1 MKRVFKKVFCTLA
14 VIAGVLITSTCN
26 NVGLGESVD
35 TQPPSLAITYPEQ
48 NVIIRDSFILAGTC
62 SDETSV
68 KSVTVTVKN
77 TDTGTTYIENA
88 EAQISSDNKS
98 WQITLNNAESADDE
112 KSEAEKEK
120 TYYAGWELPD
130 GKYSVNVIATD
141 KSGKTSDEL
150 SRSFDIDNTAPVFV
164 ISNPG
169 VVKNGTTSPSAY
181 GSIFTIEGSIAE
193 LHSVSSMDVTI
204 YDASGAIVSKE
215 TYDGEEIDAF
225 RETDVETKG
234 STNITI
240 AQSTSNDESLK
251 SRYSAVY
258 GDTTSGTA
266 YYTCK
271 IVLTDNAQVYQTP
284 DSTADA
290 RTASEQKSDSAGNST
305 AKLYLNDDIY
315 SSLLSQK
322 QESSAKLKVSD
333 LMNILNGTSSLD
345 SSVIT
350 NAASILS
357 AKVKNTA
364 DDADSSKLYF
374 SLNPEANPTYNITGY
389 SYDFNDSSNLTQ
401 ASSGQTVS
409 VSVSS
414 GLDGTNIDLDGT
426 SGKNYTDTVK
436 VWMREYE
443 ESPSETD
450 LASAIE
456 ALVKAVLDEE
466 DSQFENETTDNF
478 IEYSNATAENPV
490 TSFNDFKLIYDY
502 GQHDTDTDEGSV
514 SSKTFGITLPEN
526 SISLKKYYI
535 LVVTGADVDDVVFS
549 QSSIYGFEGNEAGVA
564 PTLKITSPANSS
576 LKDSSEFSFEGSA
589 TLSSGSLFANS
600 LAVTLTVTD
609 QSTDTTVGTATRTIT
624 RSAKAEEWSTT
635 DAFTC
640 GTDGNWTLD
649 ITKLSEYE
657 TIKAE
662 NASGKNYVYTLELAG
677 KSSSGHEDSKTSM
690 VQVDSILPVIEIS
703 SITPTVDGSEYD
715 SSGNTYVNG
724 TVTVKG
730 TVEETNLESV
740 SMQIFVDGSAVAYWV
755 DDDGNKTDTLNLG
768 KVYSFSQSID
778 TTELTDE
785 KSLDIRVTATD
796 KVGNSKTYSSLSASG
811 SDYSKLQILQE
822 TDRPV
827 ITLNNASN
835 SSETDSENQTF
846 DFVTDSTNINANNG
860 NLFGTVSNNKI
871 SVSVSDDDLIKSVE
885 MIVYEKDGTTVVDST
900 AKTNIGK
907 STYSNSFILPAEE
920 GVYIVE
926 VIATDD
932 VLSTELSGRTPVS
945 STTGKFYIAV
955 SAGAPAISVD
965 TLSTYQTPKPTI
977 TGTVGASATAVTA
990 TFIDVSTEK
999 ELASGEQ
1006 PATVTVT
1013 KIGTT
1018 WKASPDKELSDSS
1031 YKILFTAKDS
1041 YGQSSST
1048 TATFTV
1054 DNEVPTITVTQYGS
1068 NQFSDGLSETTEFY
1082 TNASTVNTIKGS
1094 ASDAVSKVAGVFYYV
1109 GDIPEGKETP
1119 STENGWYSANLG
1131 AADSA
1136 ETSWT
1141 LNLSDLGSLTENST
1155 YVVHI
1160 MATDNAGNSSA
1171 DNNYVNL
1178 VIDSTAPVTV
1188 LNGTALFD
1196 ADGNSVSTLSSSG
1209 TYYAKESFTLSGTIT
1224 EVNLDSIKINGT
1236 AVTVTENTWTYSPSI
1251 TADGTYTYKI
1261 LLTDKALN
1269 QSEYNVT
1276 VICDTT
1282 APSIA
1287 VTSPVADSNTTT
1299 GSLTLEGNVSD
1310 TGSGLKQISYVIT
1323 EVTDSSD
1330 KTDLTGS
1337 KIISDSGNWTI
1348 ENVSLTKEG
1357 TYTLTVTASD
1367 ILGNKKSAGAIT
1379 FYYDKTEPVLKAS
1392 ISDTKLFEYTKDNV
1406 TYSVYGST
1414 TFNVKADASDTVS
1427 GVASVVANSTATLVK
1442 GEDGSY
1448 TGKVIASLNEYG
1460 TTSINIAASDKFG
1473 NSATTTISN
1482 IMVDVTPPVLAVTD
1496 YPENSTK
1503 SEFTLSGTVSD
1514 NLGVKTVVVT
1524 DSLDSS
1530 KSYAADVSDG
1540 KWTIELTPSSTAS
1553 GTNETKDGVH
1563 TYTVTAT
1570 DVAENTSTATC
1581 RVTTDTTA
1589 PYWYTGNTS
1598 DNPPYVS
1605 TKASSDKITISGV
1618 EYSMYNS
1625 TSVTIAAKAK
1635 DATTSV
1641 SALLYNL
1648 NDRKNDSDEFN
1659 WTEAENGN
1667 ISLENLKQGVNTIKI
1682 KARDEAENET
1692 SYLTLSFFVDS
1703 LAPAE
1708 PTLKSVGSDS
1718 DSSSMADFAAQ
1729 NKQKLVNGKT
1739 DLTFTVSVAD
1749 TTTGG
1754 ADTYSGISSV
1764 KLTKIGNAEKSIVGT
1779 LTSTNTDDGTTV
1791 YSITIPA
1798 EQLAS
1803 GSATVTVTDKAG
1815 NSTSLG
1821 MFNLVLDNKAPTVTL
1836 SAPADADTSTADKR
1850 DVNKTISLTGSATDN
1865 QTTDSFAVSLE
1876 YSTDN
1881 STWTTLTTE
1890 KAGSSYKVEWN
1901 SGIIASGIDTTNFT
1915 DKSTVYIRASATD
1928 DAGNTGYS
1936 DSLTLYVNQDS
1947 DRPIVKISNLTKLS
1961 DETFILKYG
1970 KDAQVT
1976 GTVSDD
1982 DSTTSAVVEKLVISE
1997 SPYDGSG
2004 DATNRAEFDKATGD
2018 FTFTPASPDDG
2029 KKIFYIYIKDNGGNE
2044 FYTTAATGTDSDGAA
2059 TYLLN
2064 PKLYLKTDPLDDS
2077 LCVKEFTYKSDSTS
2091 PKVNNVEG
2099 KLSASSVTE
2108 RSAYSGI
2115 SVSFVAGGDESSL
2128 NLKVTASDANGI
2140 AGLLLDI
2147 TDTSKNTLFKRAT
2160 AAKIAENSIESSATE
2175 TDGNF
2180 TITSDSSENSVITSA
2195 AKYYVNSSDIRETGE
2210 TTYTWEPASAID
2222 LSNVPTGALTITV
2235 TAYDNSGLSGNGS
2248 YTFMVDNSGPSVKMT
2263 SPSSSTTV
2271 SGSSINVSGTTAE
2284 VGSSSVESIQYL
2296 IPTTSQVLLSD
2307 SALSELETWAG
2318 VLSSVSTASSWTF
2331 IFNGTDNALLSN
2343 YTKDTTYAT
2352 ADTDGVYT
2360 LPVYFKATDAIGNY
2374 TICRDYSI
2382 RYNPDA
2388 DRPVTQITYPDSSIL
2403 TSDGYAVLGGKIR
2416 VTGTV
2421 EIPSGDST
2429 AYQVYLQ
2436 VSDNDGGFDE
2446 DDKDTVSGTYGFT
2459 VLDADELENAWKNAQ
2474 GSTSSLNFSNDS
2486 TVNTEKKNAW
2496 WGIPATLYSS
2506 KTSWYIVINND
2517 DKMNAES
2524 GTNDVKIR
2532 VCGVGENG
2540 KVGLWSDSYSIHI
2553 DSQVPRYSD
2562 SPLLYHYADTL
2573 SSGDAFYSATPS
2585 SAQSYSA
2592 GVYLKGQWYLCTSVT
2607 DETYVKI
2614 NGVSLGSSKLTSGTD
2629 YFVYPSA
2636 ADNSSGSADGS
2647 EVTDSGRY
2655 IAYVYIKIDTDKTS
2669 TQSYTITAEDSD
2681 ANGSNTSTATFE
2693 VNADNVAP
2701 VFAVN
2706 ANSKPVITDGNDSE
2720 ISMTKLKN
2728 SDHVVTFGSTA
2739 TDSGS
2744 GFERIAFY
2752 FKRTADSTTTVELPI
2767 PLANGSAWE
2776 NSSSSAY
2783 VGEVTDTGALQTDK
2797 DLTDTVDTNY
2807 STNALYGVTLSGS
2820 SSVDSTANTTTFT
2833 SSADI
2838 SSYKFIRAGGI
2849 IKLSGIY
2856 YTIVSVSGNAI
2867 TVDGSVSTLPA
2878 TAFAPAALIA
2888 DNTSSEVPGTWS
2900 SGFVISGDDGDGII
2914 ESVKKS
2920 GSTWTWDVSLYLD
2933 ELEDG
2938 PVTLVTMAFDKA
2950 GNVRTL
2956 ETPVMIANNTP
2967 RLAKVY
2973 LATDLNG
2980 DGKFTDNEL
2989 GSSTMADTNESQ
3001 KFYSALTNG
3010 TSGRVQE
3017 VVTIEN
3023 ADGSGTTGITMR
3035 NDLGLAFEFVSG
3047 YEGYGSGNGTLS
3059 YKLAVGDT
3067 ALTTATSGT
3076 DGQLTT
3082 ATDSTYDT
3090 TASTTTAGIVTNE
3103 LKGFTIPT
3111 GKFKYGSNTTGFEY
3125 NEWASASGSDNKINY
3140 IGVTLWDSTKGTT
3153 AGTGDTVDSDEN
3165 ITAFGS
3171 QWTVVNVPLYID
3183 LVDDQFP
3190 VPAIKDPTA
3199 DRSTGHV
3206 DLSSTLPSAN
3216 FAGTSGEFDTDTKI
3230 SGTVVFTGTVTD
3242 EKRVE
3247 SIYLT
3252 TSSKFSST
3260 EVSSVKVA
3268 SYNTSTGGFTVSQ
3281 PATGLTFAI
3290 TDNEFSTESGH
3301 TVGWSLTVDTSAVES
3316 VAAADVTFTVAASDG
3331 TNTNASSQ
3339 TVEPA
3344 AYRTDIVP
3352 YITGIVRSQTTKSNT
3367 TMNRSTYGE
3376 YPVAVCDTLKV
3387 SGWNFGTSPIVN
3399 VGTKSA
3405 TASNA
3410 DGTSFTIGAP
3420 ANSGELTVTVNEI
3433 VSLND
3438 KNNNAEETNLDTDDK
3453 FDNRYIRVWDVGHYF
3468 SQSSSG
3474 NEPTMITD
3482 MTGNLFSSWTVMGS
3496 GTVQLQRNL
3505 SSSTTDYAQKPSYA
3519 GYDQPDKITA
3529 FAVDNSSNNN
3539 GGLSVLFLPANVGN
3553 GGKVTNIG
3561 YANGKN
3567 IGGAWG
3573 QGIDNKLNNI
3583 TATFGT
3589 TKTVSITDNPTHAID
3604 STTNVA
3610 GFQLASYAMGRE
3622 VSVFDVPRTAR
3633 FGNVLHYTYYDSANK
3648 ALRYSCIDMDNYSL
3662 NTTSNAYRYNVD
3674 GWTLIDGA
3682 STGIDRLHEKVVNK
3696 SGTVVTDTDIF
3707 STNSTKIDSSSSSGA
3722 QDFSSLVA
3730 TVNAVTTSDSV
3741 TTQSA
3746 TVNAVTTSDSVTT
3759 QSATVNAVTTSD
3771 SVTTQSATVNAVTTS
3786 DSVTTQSAT
3795 VNAVTTSDSVTTQSA
3810 TVSMNK
3816 QTAMENAYL
3825 TNGITIAL
3833 MYTDDSG
3840 NFKYDLHD
3848 LSTAPVYRNDSYTFT
3863 WNTSDSGETATGF
3876 SRYTIAIYFGAKN
3889 IVSEGTSSTSAG
3901 KYQSLALTSR
3911 GKPVIVYY
3919 DADNEQLKIAYCNT
3933 ANGAIALTWTRQTI
3947 SGVSGGTYVQA
3958 KIDGNNYLHIM
3969 YRDSDGKLCYLKSTN
3984 APDGA
3989 AYTFDKPMTIDSSG
4003 TYGTLSVM
4011 NTGTAENPVYVPCV
4025 SWLNSEG
4032 TANGVKY
4039 AHLRDVDTGD
4049 GNTESLW
4056 DVQIVPAVV
4065 DGGNHYVTGGEL
4077 VYVEGKSGSWNTTE
4091 DSVSMGDCD
4100 SVVGFNTGRMDV
4112 VFLKSE
4118 K

>member
-98 WQITLNNAESADDE
+98 WQITLNNAEPADDE

-169 VVKNGTTSPSAY
+169 VVKSGTTSPSAY

-193 LHSVSSMDVTI
+193 LHSVSSMDITI

-251 SRYSAVY
+251 NRYSAVY
-258 GDTTSGTA
+258 GDATSGTA

-290 RTASEQKSDSAGNST
+290 RTASEQKADSAGNST

-364 DDADSSKLYF
+364 DDAEGSKLYF

-443 ESPSETD
+443 NSPSETD
-450 LASAIE
+450 LASAID

-478 IEYSNATAENPV
+478 IEYSSATAENPV

-564 PTLKITSPANSS
+564 PTLKITSPANSA

-600 LAVTLTVTD
+600 LEVTLTVTD
-609 QSTDTTVGTATRTIT
+609 QSTDSTVGTATRTIT

-640 GTDGNWTLD
+640 GTDGNWTFD

-662 NASGKNYVYTLELAG
+662 NASGKNYVYTLELKG
-677 KSSSGHEDSKTSM
+677 KSSSGHEDTKTSM

-703 SITPTVDGSEYD
+703 SITPTVDGSEFD
-715 SSGNTYVNG
+715 SSANTYVNG

-740 SMQIFVDGSAVAYWV
+740 SMQIFVDGSAVAYWT

-796 KVGNSKTYSSLSASG
+796 KVGNSFTYSSLSASS
-811 SDYSKLQILQE
+811 SDYSKLEILQE

-871 SVSVSDDDLIKSVE
+871 SVSVSDDDLVKSVE
-885 MIVYEKDGTTVVDST
+885 MIVYEKDGITVVDST

-907 STYSNSFILPAEE
+907 STYSNSFILPSEE

-999 ELASGEQ
+999 ELASAEQ

-1013 KIGTT
+1013 KTGTT

-1041 YGQSSST
+1041 YGQSSAT

-1054 DNEVPTITVTQYGS
+1054 DNEVPTLTVTQYGS
-1068 NQFSDGLSETTEFY
+1068 NQFSGGLSETTEFY

-1141 LNLSDLGSLTENST
+1141 LNLSDLSSLTENST
-1155 YVVHI
+1155 YAVHI
-1160 MATDNAGNSSA
+1160 RATDNAGNSSA
-1171 DNNYVNL
+1171 DNTYVNI
-1178 VIDSTAPVTV
+1178 VIDSTAPVTA
-1188 LNGTALFD
+1188 LNGSSLFD
-1196 ADGNSVSTLSSSG
+1196 ADGISVSTLSSNG

-1236 AVTVTENTWTYSPSI
+1236 DVTSSLSENTWTYSPSI

-1276 VICDTT
+1276 VIRDTT

-1310 TGSGLKQISYVIT
+1310 TGSGLKQISYIIT

-1330 KTDLTGS
+1330 ATDLTGS
-1337 KIISDSGNWTI
+1337 KTISDSGNWTI
-1348 ENVSLTKEG
+1348 EDVSLTKEG
-1357 TYTLTVTASD
+1357 TYTLIVTASD
-1367 ILGNKKSAGAIT
+1367 ILGNKKSASAIT
-1379 FYYDKTEPVLKAS
+1379 FYYDNSAPTLSAA
-1392 ISDTKLFEYTKDNV
+1392 ISDTKLFEYAKDDV

-1414 TFNVKADASDTVS
+1414 TFNVTAQASDSVS
-1427 GVASVVANSTATLVK
+1427 GVTGVVANSTATLVK

-1448 TGKVIASLNEYG
+1448 TGKVIASLNEDG
-1460 TTSINIAASDKFG
+1460 TTSISITASDKFG
-1473 NSATTTISN
+1473 NSVTTTISN
-1482 IMVDVTPPVLAVTD
+1482 IMVDVTPPVLAVTS

-1503 SEFTLSGTVSD
+1503 SAFTLSGTVSD

-1530 KSYAADVSDG
+1530 KSYAATVSDG
-1540 KWTIELTPSSTAS
+1540 KWSVVLTPSSTAS
-1553 GTNETKDGVH
+1553 ETNETKDGVH

-1589 PYWYTGNTS
+1589 PYWYTGNKTAAE
-1598 DNPPYVS
+1598 PYIS
-1605 TKASSDKITISGV
+1605 TKASSAKITISGV

-1635 DATTSV
+1635 DETTSV

-1648 NDRKNDSDEFN
+1648 NDSKNDSDEFN

-1667 ISLENLKQGVNTIKI
+1667 ISLENLNQGVNTIKI
-1682 KARDEAENET
+1682 KARDEAGNET
-1692 SYLTLSFFVDS
+1692 SYVTLSFFVDS

-1708 PTLKSVGSDS
+1708 PELKSVGSDS

-1764 KLTKIGNAEKSIVGT
+1764 KLTKIGNAEKSIEGI
-1779 LTSTNTDDGTTV
+1779 LASTSSDDGKTV

-1798 EQLAS
+1798 AQLAS
-1803 GSATVTVTDKAG
+1803 GSATVTVTDKAE

-1881 STWTTLTTE
+1881 STWTTLSTE
-1890 KAGSSYKVEWN
+1890 NAGSSYKVEWN

-1915 DKSTVYIRASATD
+1915 DKSTVYIRATATD

-1936 DSLTLYVNQDS
+1936 DSLTLYVNQNS

-1961 DETFILKYG
+1961 DGTFILKYG

-1982 DSTTSAVVEKLVISE
+1982 DSTTTAAVEYFAIAEEPIIGMSE
-1997 SPYDGSG
+1997 ENFV
-2004 DATNRAEFDKATGD
+2004 DAEGNTVTNLAEFTAASGD

-2029 KKIFYIYIKDNGGNE
+2029 KKTFYIYIKDNGGNE
-2044 FYTTAATGTDSDGAA
+2044 FYTTAATGTDSDRAA

-2064 PKLYLKTDPLDDS
+2064 PKLYLKTAALDDS

-2091 PKVNNVEG
+2091 PKVNDVEG

-2160 AAKIAENSIESSATE
+2160 AAEIAENSIESSAIE

-2195 AKYYVNSSDIRETGE
+2195 EKYYVNSSDTTETDE

-2296 IPTTSQVLLSD
+2296 IPTTGQVLLSD

-2352 ADTDGVYT
+2352 VDSDGVYT
-2360 LPVYFKATDAIGNY
+2360 LPIYFKATDALGNY

-2436 VSDNDGGFDE
+2436 VSDNDGGFDNV
-2446 DDKDTVSGTYGFT
+2446 DKATASGTYKFT
-2459 VLDADELENAWKNAQ
+2459 VIDATTLETNWQNEQ
-2474 GSTSSLNFSNDS
+2474 GSTSTLNFSNDS
-2486 TVNTEKKNAW
+2486 TVNIEKKNAW

-2517 DKMNAES
+2517 DKMNASS

-2562 SPLLYHYADTL
+2562 SPLLYQYADTL
-2573 SSGDAFYSATPS
+2573 SSGDGFYSATPS
-2585 SAQSYSA
+2585 SAQSYSS

-2607 DETYVKI
+2607 DETKVKV

-2636 ADNSSGSADGS
+2636 ADNSSSSEAGS
-2647 EVTDSGRY
+2647 EVTDPSDSDRY
-2655 IAYVYIKIDTDKTS
+2655 IAYVYIKIDTEKTS

-2701 VFAVN
+2701 TFAVN
-2706 ANSKPVITDGNDSE
+2706 ANNKPVITDSNDSE

-2783 VGEVTDTGALQTDK
+2783 IGEVTDSGALQTDK
-2797 DLTDTVDTNY
+2797 DLTDSVDTNY
-2807 STNALYGVTLSGS
+2807 STNALYGVTLSGT

-2833 SSADI
+2833 SSEDI
-2838 SSYKFIRAGGI
+2838 SDYNFIRAGGI

-2856 YTIVSVSGNAI
+2856 YTIVSVSENAI

-3090 TASTTTAGIVTNE
+3090 TASTTTAGIVTNS
-3103 LKGFTIPT
+3103 LQGFTIPT

-3125 NEWASASGSDNKINY
+3125 NEWASASGSSNKINY

-3153 AGTGDTVDSDEN
+3153 AGTDDTVDSDGN

-3171 QWTVVNVPLYID
+3171 QWTVVNIPLYID

-3190 VPAIKDPTA
+3190 VPLISDPTA
-3199 DRSTGHV
+3199 DSSSGHV
-3206 DLSSTLPSAN
+3206 DLNSTLPSEN
-3216 FAGTSGEFDTDTKI
+3216 FAAASGEFDKDTKI

-3242 EKRVE
+3242 EKRVD

-3252 TSSKFSST
+3252 TSKNFSFAS
-3260 EVSSVKVA
+3260 VSSIKVA
-3268 SYNTSTGGFTVSQ
+3268 SYDSASGSFSLAQ
-3281 PATGLTFAI
+3281 PETGLEFAI
-3290 TDNEFSTESGH
+3290 TSNKFTTGSGH
-3301 TVGWSLTVDTSAVES
+3301 TVGWSLTVDTSKVS
-3316 VAAADVTFTVAASDG
+3316 GIAAGDVKFTVAASDG
-3331 TNTNASSQ
+3331 TNTNSSGS

-3344 AYRTDIVP
+3344 EYQADIVP
-3352 YITGIVRSQTTKSNT
+3352 YITGIVRSSTSKSNT
-3367 TMNRSTYGE
+3367 AMNRSTYGE
-3376 YPVAVCDTLKV
+3376 YPVAIGDSLTV
-3387 SGWNFGTSPIVN
+3387 SGWNFGTSPAVN

-3405 TASNA
+3405 SVSNA

-3420 ANSGELTVTVNEI
+3420 ENSGELTVTVNGI

-3438 KNNNAEETNLDTDDK
+3438 KNNNATESNLDSDGK

-3468 SQSSSG
+3468 SNSTAG
-3474 NEPTMITD
+3474 NKPTMAAD
-3482 MTGNLFSSWTVMGS
+3482 VNGNLFSSWTIMGS
-3496 GTVQLQRNL
+3496 SLVQMQKNL
-3505 SSSTTDYAQKPSYA
+3505 SGTTKPVWTS
-3519 GYDQPDKITA
+3519 YDQPDQESWISTDKNSTTGGD
-3529 FAVDNSSNNN
+3529 FALIFSSAHVGSSGKGTNN
-3539 GGLSVLFLPANVGN
+3539 GYADLNV
-3553 GGKVTNIG
+3553 
-3561 YANGKN
+3561 
-3567 IGGAWG
+3567 IGGMIG
-3573 QGIDNKLNNI
+3573 TSVPNNI
-3583 TATFGT
+3583 SEVA
-3589 TKTVSITDNPTHAID
+3589 VSSASAGILQIKILDNPYSQMDKTYAP
-3604 STTNVA
+3604 
-3610 GFQLASYAMGRE
+3610 GYQLASYAMRRD
-3622 VSVFDVPRTAR
+3622 VSQFVNGKSAR
-3633 FGNVLHYTYYDSANK
+3633 YGNNMHFAYYDKKNK
-3648 ALRYSCIDMDNYSL
+3648 ALRYTYQPVISSTETTANAYQRSISGWILIDGKSDGQDRVHGDSYEVKSNSGYVLSELDNYSVTFSSSVTASKGDTL
-3662 NTTSNAYRYNVD
+3662 GIAYES
-3674 GWTLIDGA
+3674 
-3682 STGIDRLHEKVVNK
+3682 STGEHKFDLFTISANVE
-3696 SGTVVTDTDIF
+3696 
-3707 STNSTKIDSSSSSGA
+3707 NSTKVTFNEKFELSNVYPTSCYGTIYKGTSNVVVKGTDRVESGA
-3722 QDFSSLVA
+3722 V
-3730 TVNAVTTSDSV
+3730 
-3741 TTQSA
+3741 
-3746 TVNAVTTSDSVTT
+3746 
-3759 QSATVNAVTTSD
+3759 
-3771 SVTTQSATVNAVTTS
+3771 
-3786 DSVTTQSAT
+3786 
-3795 VNAVTTSDSVTTQSA
+3795 
-3810 TVSMNK
+3810 
-3816 QTAMENAYL
+3816 
-3825 TNGITIAL
+3825 G
-3833 MYTDDSG
+3833 
-3840 NFKYDLHD
+3840 
-3848 LSTAPVYRNDSYTFT
+3848 SY
-3863 WNTSDSGETATGF
+3863 
-3876 SRYTIAIYFGAKN
+3876 
-3889 IVSEGTSSTSAG
+3889 
-3901 KYQSLALTSR
+3901 LALDVTSG

-3919 DADNEQLKIAYCNT
+3919 DAASEGLRIAYST
-3933 ANGAIALTWTRQTI
+3933 SATPSMTDVSEGRDTWTRQTI

-3958 KIDGNNYLHIM
+3958 KIDGSNYLHIM

-3984 APDGA
+3984 NPDGA
-3989 AYTFDKPMTIDSSG
+3989 AYEFGDPMTIDSSG

-4011 NTGTAENPVYVPCV
+4011 KTGTTENPVYVPCV

-4039 AHLRDVDTGD
+4039 ALLRDVDTGS
-4049 GNTESLW
+4049 GSTESLW

-4065 DGGNHYVTGGEL
+4065 DGGNHYVSGGEL
-4077 VYVEGKSGSWNTTE
+4077 VYVEGKSGSWSATE
-4091 DSVSMGDCD
+4091 DRVLMGDCD
-4100 SVVGFNTGRMDV
+4100 TVVGFNTGRMDV

>member
-77 TDTGTTYIENA
+77 TDTGTTYVENA

-98 WQITLNNAESADDE
+98 WQITLNNAEPADDE

-169 VVKNGTTSPSAY
+169 VVKSGTTSPSAY

-204 YDASGAIVSKE
+204 YDASGNIVSKE

-251 SRYSAVY
+251 NRYSAVY
-258 GDTTSGTA
+258 GDSTSGTA

-290 RTASEQKSDSAGNST
+290 RTASEQKADSAGNST

-357 AKVKNTA
+357 ENVKNTA
-364 DDADSSKLYF
+364 DDAESSKLYF

-389 SYDFNDSSNLTQ
+389 SYDFDDSSNLTQ

-436 VWMREYE
+436 VWMREFE
-443 ESPSETD
+443 NSPSETD

-456 ALVKAVLDEE
+456 ALVKAVGDEE

-478 IEYSNATAENPV
+478 IEYSSATAENPV

-526 SISLKKYYI
+526 SILLKKYYI

-564 PTLKITSPANSS
+564 PTLKITSPANSA

-600 LAVTLTVTD
+600 LEVTLTVTD
-609 QSTDTTVGTATRTIT
+609 QSTDSTVGTATRTIT

-662 NASGKNYVYTLELAG
+662 NASGKNYVYTLELKG
-677 KSSSGHEDSKTSM
+677 KSSSGHEDTKSSM

-703 SITPTVDGSEYD
+703 SITPTVDGSEFD
-715 SSGNTYVNG
+715 SSLNTYVNG

-740 SMQIFVDGSAVAYWV
+740 SMQIFVDGSAVAYWT

-796 KVGNSKTYSSLSASG
+796 KVGNSTTYSSLSASS
-811 SDYSKLQILQE
+811 SDYSKLEILQE

-871 SVSVSDDDLIKSVE
+871 SVSVSDDDLVKSVE
-885 MIVYEKDGTTVVDST
+885 MIVYEKDGITVVDST

-907 STYSNSFILPAEE
+907 STYSNSFILPSEE

-955 SAGAPAISVD
+955 SAGAPVISVD

-999 ELASGEQ
+999 ELASEQ

-1013 KIGTT
+1013 KTGTT

-1041 YGQSSST
+1041 YGQSSAT

-1054 DNEVPTITVTQYGS
+1054 DNEVPIVTVTQYGS
-1068 NQFSDGLSETTEFY
+1068 NQFSGGLSEITKFY
-1082 TNASTVNTIKGS
+1082 TNASTVNTIKGN

-1155 YVVHI
+1155 YAVHI
-1160 MATDNAGNSSA
+1160 RATDNAGNSSA
-1171 DNNYVNL
+1171 DNTYVNL
-1178 VIDSTAPVTV
+1178 VIDSTAPVTA
-1188 LNGTALFD
+1188 LNGTSLFD

-1236 AVTVTENTWTYSPSI
+1236 DVTSSLSENTWTYSPSI
-1251 TADGTYTYKI
+1251 AADGTYTYKI

-1276 VICDTT
+1276 VIRDTT

-1287 VTSPVADSNTTT
+1287 VTSPVADSNTST
-1299 GSLTLEGNVSD
+1299 GSLILEGNVSD

-1330 KTDLTGS
+1330 ATDLTGS
-1337 KIISDSGNWTI
+1337 KTISDSGNWTI
-1348 ENVSLTKEG
+1348 EDVSLTKEG
-1357 TYTLTVTASD
+1357 TYSLTVTASD

-1379 FYYDKTEPVLKAS
+1379 FYYDNSAPALNAA

-1414 TFNVKADASDTVS
+1414 TFNVTANASDTVS

-1448 TGKVIASLNEYG
+1448 TGKVIASLNEDG
-1460 TTSINIAASDKFG
+1460 TTSISITSSDKFG

-1482 IMVDVTPPVLAVTD
+1482 IMVDVTPPVLAVTS
-1496 YPENSTK
+1496 YPENSTNSK
-1503 SEFTLSGTVSD
+1503 FTLSGTVSD
-1514 NLGVKTVVVT
+1514 NLGVKTVVIT

-1530 KSYAADVSDG
+1530 KSYEATVSG
-1540 KWTIELTPSSTAS
+1540 KTWSVTLNPSAN
-1553 GTNETKDGVH
+1553 GEGENETKDGVH

-1598 DNPPYVS
+1598 DNPPYIS

-1648 NDRKNDSDEFN
+1648 NDSKNNSDEFN

-1667 ISLENLKQGVNTIKI
+1667 ISLENLNQGINTLKI
-1682 KARDEAENET
+1682 KARDEAGNET
-1692 SYLTLSFFVDS
+1692 SYVTLSFFVDS

-1708 PTLKSVGSDS
+1708 PELKSVGSDS

-1764 KLTKIGNAEKSIVGT
+1764 KLTKIGNAEKSIEGT
-1779 LTSTNTDDGTTV
+1779 LSSTSSDDGTTV

-1798 EQLAS
+1798 AQLAS

-1881 STWTTLTTE
+1881 SIWTTLTTE
-1890 KAGSSYKVEWN
+1890 NAGSSYKVEWN
-1901 SGIIASGIDTTNFT
+1901 SGIIASGIDTTEFT
-1915 DKSTVYIRASATD
+1915 DKSTVYIRATATD

-1961 DETFILKYG
+1961 DGTFILKYG
-1970 KDAQVT
+1970 KNAQVT

-1982 DSTTSAVVEKLVISE
+1982 DSTTTAAVEYFAIAEEPIVGMSE
-1997 SPYDGSG
+1997 GNFV
-2004 DATNRAEFDKATGD
+2004 DAEGNAVTNLAEFTAASGD

-2029 KKIFYIYIKDNGGNE
+2029 KKTFYIYIKDNGGNE
-2044 FYTTAATGTDSDGAA
+2044 FYTTAAPGTGSDGGT
-2059 TYLLN
+2059 TYLSN
-2064 PKLYLKTDPLDDS
+2064 PKLYLKTDALDNS
-2077 LCVKEFTYKSDSTS
+2077 LCVKEFTYNSDSTS

-2099 KLSASSVTE
+2099 KLSASTVTE

-2160 AAKIAENSIESSATE
+2160 AAEIAENSIESSETE

-2195 AKYYVNSSDIRETGE
+2195 AKYYVNSSDTTETDE

-2296 IPTTSQVLLSD
+2296 IPTTGQVLLTD

-2331 IFNGTDNALLSN
+2331 IFNGTDNTLLSN
-2343 YTKDTTYAT
+2343 YTKDTTYASP
-2352 ADTDGVYT
+2352 DSDGVYT
-2360 LPVYFKATDAIGNY
+2360 LPIYFKATDALGNY
-2374 TICRDYSI
+2374 TICKDYSI
-2382 RYNPDA
+2382 KYNPDA
-2388 DRPVTQITYPDSSIL
+2388 DRPVSEITYPDSSIL

-2446 DDKDTVSGTYGFT
+2446 DDKATAIGTYGFT
-2459 VLDADELENAWKNAQ
+2459 VIDATTLETNWQKEQ

-2517 DKMNAES
+2517 DKMNASS
-2524 GTNDVKIR
+2524 GTNNVKIR
-2532 VCGVGENG
+2532 ICGVGENG

-2562 SPLLYHYADTL
+2562 SPLLYQYADTL
-2573 SSGDAFYSATPS
+2573 SSGDAFYSATSS

-2614 NGVSLGSSKLTSGTD
+2614 NGVSLGSSKLTSGKD

-2636 ADNSSGSADGS
+2636 ADNSSASADGS
-2647 EVTDSGRY
+2647 EVTDSSDRY
-2655 IAYVYIKIDTDKTS
+2655 IAYVYIKIDTEKTL

-2701 VFAVN
+2701 TFAVN
-2706 ANSKPVITDGNDSE
+2706 ANNKPVITDSNDSE

-2783 VGEVTDTGALQTDK
+2783 IGEVTDSGALQTDK
-2797 DLTDTVDTNY
+2797 DLTDSVDTNY
-2807 STNALYGVTLSGS
+2807 STNALYGVTLSGT

-2833 SSADI
+2833 SSEDI
-2838 SSYKFIRAGGI
+2838 SDYNFIRAGGI

-2856 YTIVSVSGNAI
+2856 YTIVSVSENAI

-2989 GSSTMADTNESQ
+2989 GSSTMADTNETQ

-3090 TASTTTAGIVTNE
+3090 TARTTTAGIVTNS
-3103 LKGFTIPT
+3103 LQGFTIPT

-3125 NEWASASGSDNKINY
+3125 NEWASASGSSNKINY

-3268 SYNTSTGGFTVSQ
+3268 SYNTSTGGFIVNQ

-3301 TVGWSLTVDTSAVES
+3301 TVGWSLTVETSAVEN

-3331 TNTNASSQ
+3331 TNTNASSK

-3376 YPVAVCDTLKV
+3376 YPVAVGDTLTV
-3387 SGWNFGTSPIVN
+3387 SGWNFGTSPTVK
-3399 VGTKSA
+3399 VGKVSA
-3405 TASNA
+3405 TASDA
-3410 DGTSFTIGAP
+3410 DGTSFTISDLE
-3420 ANSGELTVTVNEI
+3420 NSGELTVTVNEI

-3453 FDNRYIRVWDVGHYF
+3453 FDNRYIRVWNVGHYF
-3468 SQSSSG
+3468 SNSTAG
-3474 NEPTMITD
+3474 NKPTMATD
-3482 MTGNLFSSWTVMGS
+3482 NYGNLFSTWTLMGTGS
-3496 GTVQLQRNL
+3496 VQMQRGL
-3505 SSSTTDYAQKPSYA
+3505 SNTNYPIYVC
-3519 GYDQPDKITA
+3519 YDQPDQE
-3529 FAVDNSSNNN
+3529 SW
-3539 GGLSVLFLPANVGN
+3539 LSVDRTIEKGNLAVSYFPANVGN
-3553 GGKVTNIG
+3553 SGTPDSTL
-3561 YANGKN
+3561 YAQAQT

-3573 QGIDNKLNNI
+3573 ASVPNNI
-3583 TATFGT
+3583 TSSSDSENGYYFYTSGQ
-3589 TKTVSITDNPTHAID
+3589 KKYVHINGNPYYYFD
-3604 STTNVA
+3604 SKISSS
-3610 GFQLASYAMGRE
+3610 GFQLAGYSMRRE
-3622 VSVFDVPRTAR
+3622 VSQFKNGRSAR
-3633 FGNVLHYTYYDSANK
+3633 SGNNMHFVYYDKYNNAI
-3648 ALRYSCIDMDNYSL
+3648 RYSYQKV
-3662 NTTSNAYRYNVD
+3662 TSNTYSSNDVSSATANANNTD
-3674 GWTLIDGA
+3674 ITGWILIDGT
-3682 STGIDRLHEKVVNK
+3682 SDGQDRVHTTSIDIIGNTATNAGGTNNISVNK
-3696 SGTVVTDTDIF
+3696 RNITLSTSYSVTVGDTIGFAYTNTSGVYSAEIHTITKVGNKTSGTETSNYIEWSDYDFANGDVSNCTGWTIYRGSSNVVTNGA
-3707 STNSTKIDSSSSSGA
+3707 SLSSSAG
-3722 QDFSSLVA
+3722 
-3730 TVNAVTTSDSV
+3730 
-3741 TTQSA
+3741 
-3746 TVNAVTTSDSVTT
+3746 
-3759 QSATVNAVTTSD
+3759 
-3771 SVTTQSATVNAVTTS
+3771 
-3786 DSVTTQSAT
+3786 
-3795 VNAVTTSDSVTTQSA
+3795 
-3810 TVSMNK
+3810 
-3816 QTAMENAYL
+3816 
-3825 TNGITIAL
+3825 
-3833 MYTDDSG
+3833 
-3840 NFKYDLHD
+3840 
-3848 LSTAPVYRNDSYTFT
+3848 SY
-3863 WNTSDSGETATGF
+3863 
-3876 SRYTIAIYFGAKN
+3876 
-3889 IVSEGTSSTSAG
+3889 
-3901 KYQSLALTSR
+3901 LALDVTSG

-3919 DADNEQLKIAYCNT
+3919 DAASEGLRIAYST
-3933 ANGAIALTWTRQTI
+3933 SATPSMTEVSTGRDTWTRQTI

-3958 KIDGNNYLHIM
+3958 KIDGSNYLHIM

-3989 AYTFDKPMTIDSSG
+3989 AYTFGSPMTIDSSG

-4011 NTGTAENPVYVPCV
+4011 NTGTAEEPVYVPCV

-4039 AHLRDVDTGD
+4039 ALLRDVDTGS
-4049 GNTESLW
+4049 GSTESLW

-4065 DGGNHYVTGGEL
+4065 DGGNHYVSGGEL
-4077 VYVEGKSGSWNTTE
+4077 VYVEGKSGSWEATE
-4091 DSVSMGDCD
+4091 DGVSMNACD
-4100 SVVGFNTGRMDV
+4100 AVVGFNTGRMDV

>member
-77 TDTGTTYIENA
+77 TDTGTTYVENA

-98 WQITLNNAESADDE
+98 WQITLNNAEPADDE

-169 VVKNGTTSPSAY
+169 VVKSGTTSPSAY

-204 YDASGAIVSKE
+204 YDASGNIVSKE

-251 SRYSAVY
+251 NRYSAVY
-258 GDTTSGTA
+258 GDSTSGTA

-290 RTASEQKSDSAGNST
+290 RTASEQKADSAGNST

-357 AKVKNTA
+357 ENVKNTA
-364 DDADSSKLYF
+364 DDAESSKLYF

-389 SYDFNDSSNLTQ
+389 SYDFDDSSNLTQ

-436 VWMREYE
+436 VWMREFE
-443 ESPSETD
+443 NSPSETD

-456 ALVKAVLDEE
+456 ALVKAVGDEE

-478 IEYSNATAENPV
+478 IEYSSATAENPV

-564 PTLKITSPANSS
+564 PTLKITSPANSA

-600 LAVTLTVTD
+600 LEVTLTVTD
-609 QSTDTTVGTATRTIT
+609 QSTDSTVGTATRTIT

-662 NASGKNYVYTLELAG
+662 NASGKNYVYTLELKG
-677 KSSSGHEDSKTSM
+677 KSSSGHEDTKTSM

-703 SITPTVDGSEYD
+703 SITPTVDGSEFD
-715 SSGNTYVNG
+715 SSLNTYVNG

-740 SMQIFVDGSAVAYWV
+740 SMQIFVDGSAVAYWT

-796 KVGNSKTYSSLSASG
+796 KVGNSTTYSSLSASS
-811 SDYSKLQILQE
+811 SDYSKLEILQE

-871 SVSVSDDDLIKSVE
+871 SVSVSDDDLVKSVE
-885 MIVYEKDGTTVVDST
+885 MIVYEKDGITVVDST

-907 STYSNSFILPAEE
+907 STYSNSFILPSEE

-955 SAGAPAISVD
+955 SAGAPVISVD

-999 ELASGEQ
+999 ELASEQ

-1013 KIGTT
+1013 KTGTT

-1041 YGQSSST
+1041 YGQSSAT

-1054 DNEVPTITVTQYGS
+1054 DNEVPIVTVTQYGS
-1068 NQFSDGLSETTEFY
+1068 NQFSGGLSEITKFY
-1082 TNASTVNTIKGS
+1082 TNASTVNTIKGN

-1141 LNLSDLGSLTENST
+1141 LNLSDLGFLTENST
-1155 YVVHI
+1155 YAVHI
-1160 MATDNAGNSSA
+1160 RATDNAGNSSA
-1171 DNNYVNL
+1171 DNTYVNL
-1178 VIDSTAPVTV
+1178 VIDSTAPVTA
-1188 LNGTALFD
+1188 LNGTSLFD

-1236 AVTVTENTWTYSPSI
+1236 DVTSSLSENTWTYSPSI
-1251 TADGTYTYKI
+1251 AADGTYTYKI

-1276 VICDTT
+1276 VIRDTT

-1287 VTSPVADSNTTT
+1287 VTSPVADSNTST
-1299 GSLTLEGNVSD
+1299 GSLILEGNVSD

-1330 KTDLTGS
+1330 ATDLTGS
-1337 KIISDSGNWTI
+1337 KTISDSGNWTI
-1348 ENVSLTKEG
+1348 EDVSLTKEG
-1357 TYTLTVTASD
+1357 TYSLTVTASD

-1379 FYYDKTEPVLKAS
+1379 FYYDNSAPALNAA

-1414 TFNVKADASDTVS
+1414 TFNVTANASDTVS

-1448 TGKVIASLNEYG
+1448 TGKVIASLNEDG
-1460 TTSINIAASDKFG
+1460 TTSISITASDKFG

-1482 IMVDVTPPVLAVTD
+1482 IMVDVTPPVLAVTS
-1496 YPENSTK
+1496 YPENSTNSK
-1503 SEFTLSGTVSD
+1503 FTLSGTVSD
-1514 NLGVKTVVVT
+1514 NLGVKTVVIT

-1530 KSYAADVSDG
+1530 KSYAATVSDG
-1540 KWTIELTPSSTAS
+1540 KWSVELTPSSTAS
-1553 GTNETKDGVH
+1553 KTNETKDGVH

-1598 DNPPYVS
+1598 GNPPYIS
-1605 TKASSDKITISGV
+1605 TKASSDKITVSGV

-1648 NDRKNDSDEFN
+1648 NDSKNVSNEFE
-1659 WTEAENGN
+1659 WKETENGN
-1667 ISLENLKQGVNTIKI
+1667 ISLEDLNQGINTLKI
-1682 KARDEAENET
+1682 KARDEAGNET
-1692 SYLTLSFFVDS
+1692 SYVTLSFFVDS

-1708 PTLKSVGSDS
+1708 PELKSVGSDS

-1764 KLTKIGNAEKSIVGT
+1764 KLTKIGNAEKSIEGT
-1779 LTSTNTDDGTTV
+1779 LPSTSSDDGTTV

-1798 EQLAS
+1798 AQLAS

-1890 KAGSSYKVEWN
+1890 NAGSSYKVEWN
-1901 SGIIASGIDTTNFT
+1901 SGIIASGIDTTEFT
-1915 DKSTVYIRASATD
+1915 DKSTVYIRATATD

-1961 DETFILKYG
+1961 DGTFILKYG
-1970 KDAQVT
+1970 KNAQVT

-1982 DSTTSAVVEKLVISE
+1982 DSTTTAAVEYFAIAEEPIVGMSE
-1997 SPYDGSG
+1997 GNFV
-2004 DATNRAEFDKATGD
+2004 DAEGNAVTNLAEFTAASGD

-2029 KKIFYIYIKDNGGNE
+2029 KKTFYIYIKDNGGNE
-2044 FYTTAATGTDSDGAA
+2044 FYTTAAPGTGSDGGT
-2059 TYLLN
+2059 TYLSN
-2064 PKLYLKTDPLDDS
+2064 PKLYLKTDALDNS
-2077 LCVKEFTYKSDSTS
+2077 LCVKEFTYNSDSTS

-2099 KLSASSVTE
+2099 KLSASTVTE

-2160 AAKIAENSIESSATE
+2160 AAEIAENSIESSETE

-2195 AKYYVNSSDIRETGE
+2195 AKYYVNSSDTTETDE

-2296 IPTTSQVLLSD
+2296 IPTTGQVLLTD
-2307 SALSELETWAG
+2307 SALSELETWTG

-2331 IFNGTDNALLSN
+2331 IFNGTDNTLLSN
-2343 YTKDTTYAT
+2343 YTKDTTYASP
-2352 ADTDGVYT
+2352 DSDGVYT
-2360 LPVYFKATDAIGNY
+2360 LPIYFKATDALGNY
-2374 TICRDYSI
+2374 TICKDYSI
-2382 RYNPDA
+2382 KYNPDA
-2388 DRPVTQITYPDSSIL
+2388 DRPVSEITYPDSSIL

-2446 DDKDTVSGTYGFT
+2446 DDKATAIGTYGFT
-2459 VLDADELENAWKNAQ
+2459 VIDATTLETNWQKEQ

-2517 DKMNAES
+2517 DKMNASS
-2524 GTNDVKIR
+2524 GTNNVKIR
-2532 VCGVGENG
+2532 ICGVGENG

-2562 SPLLYHYADTL
+2562 FPLLYQYADTL
-2573 SSGDAFYSATPS
+2573 SSGDAFYSATSS

-2614 NGVSLGSSKLTSGTD
+2614 NGVSLGSSKLTSGKD

-2636 ADNSSGSADGS
+2636 ADNSSASADGS
-2647 EVTDSGRY
+2647 EVTDSSDRY
-2655 IAYVYIKIDTDKTS
+2655 IAYVYIKIDTEKTL

-2701 VFAVN
+2701 TFAVN
-2706 ANSKPVITDGNDSE
+2706 ANNKPVITDSNDSE

-2783 VGEVTDTGALQTDK
+2783 IGEVTDSGALQTDK
-2797 DLTDTVDTNY
+2797 DLTDSVDTNY
-2807 STNALYGVTLSGS
+2807 STNALYGVTLSGT

-2833 SSADI
+2833 SSEDI
-2838 SSYKFIRAGGI
+2838 SDYNFIRAGGI

-2856 YTIVSVSGNAI
+2856 YTIVSVSENAI

-2900 SGFVISGDDGDGII
+2900 SGFVISGDDSDGII

-3090 TASTTTAGIVTNE
+3090 TASTTTAGIVTNS
-3103 LKGFTIPT
+3103 LQGFTIPT

-3125 NEWASASGSDNKINY
+3125 NEWASASGSSNKINY

-3199 DRSTGHV
+3199 ERSTGHV

-3268 SYNTSTGGFTVSQ
+3268 SYNTSTGGFIVKQ

-3301 TVGWSLTVDTSAVES
+3301 TVGWSLTVETSAVEN

-3331 TNTNASSQ
+3331 TNTNSSGS

-3344 AYRTDIVP
+3344 ECQADIVP
-3352 YITGIVRSQTTKSNT
+3352 YITGIERVKNEGSKSNT

-3376 YPVAVCDTLKV
+3376 YPVAVGDTLKV
-3387 SGWNFGTSPIVN
+3387 SGWNFGTSPTVK
-3399 VGTKSA
+3399 VGSITMSV
-3405 TASNA
+3405 SNA
-3410 DGTSFTIGAP
+3410 NGTSFTIGAP
-3420 ANSGELTVTVNEI
+3420 ANSGELTVTVNGI

-3438 KNNNAEETNLDTDDK
+3438 KNNNAAESNLDSDGK

-3474 NEPTMITD
+3474 NEPTMIAD
-3482 MTGNLFSSWTVMGS
+3482 KTGNLFSSWTVMGS

-3529 FAVDNSSNNN
+3529 FAVDNSSNN
-3539 GGLSVLFLPANVGN
+3539 GDLSVLFLPANVGN

-3573 QGIDNKLNNI
+3573 QGIDNKLSNI
-3583 TATFGT
+3583 TASFGS
-3589 TKTVSITDNPTHAID
+3589 TKTVSISNNPTHALD
-3604 STTNVA
+3604 STTNVS

-3633 FGNVLHYTYYDSANK
+3633 SGKVLHYTYYDSANK
-3648 ALRYSCIDMDNYSL
+3648 ALRYSCIDMGNYSL
-3662 NTTSNAYRYNVD
+3662 DTTSNAYRYNVD

-3682 STGIDRLHEKVVNK
+3682 STGIDRLHEKVVKK
-3696 SGTVVTDTDIF
+3696 SGTVVTDSDIF
-3707 STNSTKIDSSSSSGA
+3707 STSSKYIDSSNGSGGD

-3730 TVNAVTTSDSV
+3730 TVNAVTTSENNDRV

-3746 TVNAVTTSDSVTT
+3746 K
-3759 QSATVNAVTTSD
+3759 
-3771 SVTTQSATVNAVTTS
+3771 
-3786 DSVTTQSAT
+3786 
-3795 VNAVTTSDSVTTQSA
+3795 
-3810 TVSMNK
+3810 VSMDQ
-3816 QTAMENAYL
+3816 QTAMEKAYD

-3848 LSTAPVYRNDSYTFT
+3848 LSSKPTYSDGSYTFT

-3889 IVSEGTSSTSAG
+3889 IVSNGISSTSAG
-3901 KYQSLALTSR
+3901 KYQSLALTSK

-3919 DADNEQLKIAYCNT
+3919 DADNEQIKIAYCNT
-3933 ANGAIALTWTRQTI
+3933 TNGATASTWTRQTI

-3958 KIDGNNYLHIM
+3958 KIDGSNYLHIM

-3989 AYTFDKPMTIDSSG
+3989 AYTFGSPMTIDSSG

-4011 NTGTAENPVYVPCV
+4011 NTGTTEDPVYVPCV

-4039 AHLRDVDTGD
+4039 ALLRDVDTGS
-4049 GNTESLW
+4049 GSTESLW

-4065 DGGNHYVTGGEL
+4065 DGGNHYVSGGEL
-4077 VYVEGKSGSWNTTE
+4077 VYVEGKSGSWSATE

-4100 SVVGFNTGRMDV
+4100 AVVGFNTGRMDV

>member
-1 MKRVFKKVFCTLA
+1 MKRVFEKVFCTLA

-26 NVGLGESVD
+26 NVGLGEAVD

-88 EAQISSDNKS
+88 QAQIASDNKS
-98 WQITLNNAESADDE
+98 WQITLNNAEPADDE

-169 VVKNGTTSPSAY
+169 VVKSGTTSPSAY

-204 YDASGAIVSKE
+204 YDSNGEIVSKE
-215 TYDGEEIDAF
+215 TYDGVEIDAF

-251 SRYSAVY
+251 KRYSEVY
-258 GDTTSGTA
+258 TNESGTA

-284 DSTADA
+284 DSTTDA
-290 RTASEQKSDSAGNST
+290 RSAAEQKADSTGNST

-322 QESSAKLKVSD
+322 QETSAKLKVSD
-333 LMNILNGTSSLD
+333 LMNILNGTSTLD
-345 SSVIT
+345 SSTIE

-357 AKVKNTA
+357 ANVKNTA
-364 DDADSSKLYF
+364 DDEDSSKLYF
-374 SLNPEANPTYNITGY
+374 SLNPKANPTYNITGY

-409 VSVSS
+409 VSVSA

-426 SGKNYTDTVK
+426 SDRNYTDTVK

-443 ESPSETD
+443 ESPAETD
-450 LASAIE
+450 LASAIKE
-456 ALVKAVLDEE
+456 LVKAVLEE
-466 DSQFENETTDNF
+466 EKSQFENETTDNF
-478 IEYSNATAENPV
+478 IEYSSATTEKPV
-490 TSFNDFKLIYDY
+490 TSFSGFNLIYDY

-526 SISLKKYYI
+526 SISLNKFYI

-549 QSSIYGFEGNEAGVA
+549 QSSIYGFLGQEAGVA
-564 PTLKITSPANSS
+564 PTLKITSPANSA

-600 LAVTLTVTD
+600 LGVTLTVTD
-609 QSTDTTVGTATRTIT
+609 QSTDTTVGTATRKIT
-624 RSAKAEEWSTT
+624 RSAKADEWSTT

-640 GTDGNWTLD
+640 DTDGNWTFDL
-649 ITKLSEYE
+649 TKLSEYE
-657 TIKAE
+657 TLKAE
-662 NASGKNYVYTLELAG
+662 NASGKNYVYTLELTG
-677 KSSSGHEDSKTSM
+677 KSSSGHDDTKTSM
-690 VQVDSILPVIEIS
+690 VQVDSILPVIEIA
-703 SITPTVDGSEYD
+703 SITPTVDGSEYNA
-715 SSGNTYVNG
+715 SENTYVNG
-724 TVTVKG
+724 TITVKG
-730 TVEETNLESV
+730 TVEETNLAGV
-740 SMQIFVDGSAVAYWV
+740 SMQIYVDGSAVSYWT
-755 DDDGNKTDTLNLG
+755 DDDGNATDTLSLG

-778 TTELTDE
+778 TTKLTDE

-796 KVGNSKTYSSLSASG
+796 KVGNFTTYSSLSASD
-811 SDYSKLQILQE
+811 SDYSKLVIWQE
-822 TDRPV
+822 TDKPV
-827 ITLNNASN
+827 ITLNNATIKGFTEN
-835 SSETDSENQTF
+835 ADSI
-846 DFVTDSTNINANNG
+846 STENG

-871 SVSVSDDDLIKSVE
+871 SVSVSDDDLVKSVK
-885 MIVYEKDGTTVVDST
+885 MKVYAQDGTTVVDST
-900 AKTNIGK
+900 TKDDIGK
-907 STYSNSFILPAEE
+907 STYSNSFTLPSDE
-920 GVYIVE
+920 GIYIVE
-926 VIATDD
+926 IIATDD
-932 VLSTELSGRTPVS
+932 VLSTELSGRTPVG

-955 SAGAPAISVD
+955 SAGAPSISVD
-965 TLSTYQTPKPTI
+965 TLATYQTPSPII
-977 TGTVGASATAVTA
+977 TGTVGSSATAVTA
-990 TFIDVSTEK
+990 IFIDVSTEK
-999 ELASGEQ
+999 ELAADGQ
-1006 PATVTVT
+1006 PATVTVE

-1018 WKASPDKELSDSS
+1018 WTATFDKELSDNS

-1041 YGQSSST
+1041 YGQSSSS
-1048 TATFTV
+1048 TATFMV
-1054 DNEVPTITVTQYGS
+1054 DNEVPTVTITQYGS
-1068 NQFSDGLSETTEFY
+1068 NQFSGGLTETTKFY

-1094 ASDAVSKVAGVFYYV
+1094 ASDTASKVAGVFYYV
-1109 GDIPEGKETP
+1109 GEIPSGKETP

-1141 LNLSDLGSLTENST
+1141 LNLSDLSALTENST

-1160 MATDNAGNSSA
+1160 KATDNAGNASA
-1171 DNNYVNL
+1171 DNTYINL
-1178 VIDSTAPVTV
+1178 VIDSTSPATT
-1188 LNGTALFD
+1188 LSGTDLFD
-1196 ADGNSVSTLSSSG
+1196 SDGKVVSTLSANG
-1209 TYYAKESFTLSGTIT
+1209 TYYAKESFTLIGTIT
-1224 EVNLDSIKINGT
+1224 EVNPDSIKINGT
-1236 AVTVTENTWTYSPSI
+1236 DVTLTENSWTYSPSI
-1251 TADGTYTYKI
+1251 IDDGTYTYKI
-1261 LLTDKALN
+1261 VLTDKALN
-1269 QSEYNVT
+1269 QSEYSLT
-1276 VICDTT
+1276 VIRDTT

-1310 TGSGLKQISYVIT
+1310 TGSGLRQISYVIT
-1323 EVTDSSD
+1323 DSSD
-1330 KTDLTGS
+1330 ATTITDSKT
-1337 KIISDSGNWTI
+1337 ISASGNWTI
-1348 ENVSLTKEG
+1348 EDVVLTKEG
-1357 TYTLTVTASD
+1357 TYTLTVTARD
-1367 ILGNKKSAGAIT
+1367 VLGNEKSSNAIT
-1379 FYYDKTEPVLKAS
+1379 FYYDKTEPELTAA
-1392 ISDTKLFEYTKDNV
+1392 ISDSKLFEYTKGDV

-1414 TFNVKADASDTVS
+1414 TFNVKAKASDAVS
-1427 GVASVVANSTATLVK
+1427 GVASVVANSTTTLVK
-1442 GEDGSY
+1442 GTDDSY
-1448 TGKVIASLNEYG
+1448 TGKVIASLDEDG
-1460 TTSINIAASDKFG
+1460 KTSITITASDKFG
-1473 NSATTTISN
+1473 NSTTQTIGN
-1482 IMVDVTPPVLAVTD
+1482 IMVDVTPPALAVSS
-1496 YPENSTK
+1496 YPENSTNSK
-1503 SEFTLSGTVSD
+1503 FTLSGTVSD

-1524 DSLDSS
+1524 DSVDSS
-1530 KSYAADVSDG
+1530 KLYEAAVSDG
-1540 KWTIELTPSSTAS
+1540 TWSVELTPSSTAS
-1553 GTNETKDGVH
+1553 KSNETKDGAH

-1570 DVAENTSTATC
+1570 DVAENASTATC
-1581 RVTTDTTA
+1581 KVTTDTTA
-1589 PYWYTGNTS
+1589 PYWYTGNKN
-1598 DNPPYVS
+1598 DNEPSIS
-1605 TKASSDKITISGV
+1605 TKAGSEKITLDGV

-1648 NDRKNDSDEFN
+1648 NDSKKTGSSELE
-1659 WTEAENGN
+1659 WKEEENSN
-1667 ISLENLKQGVNTIKI
+1667 ITVESLLQGLNTIKI

-1692 SYLTLSFFVDS
+1692 SYVTLSFFVDS
-1703 LAPAE
+1703 LAPVE
-1708 PTLKSVGSDS
+1708 PELKSVGSDT
-1718 DSSSMADFAAQ
+1718 DESSMSDFAAQ
-1729 NKQKLVNGKT
+1729 NKQKLVNGQT
-1739 DLTFTVSVAD
+1739 DLTFTVSVKD
-1749 TTTGG
+1749 NTTNGS
-1754 ADTYSGISSV
+1754 DSYSGISSV
-1764 KLTKIGNAEKSIVGT
+1764 KLTKIGNAAKSIEGT
-1779 LTSTNTDDGTTV
+1779 LTSTDDETSV

-1836 SAPADADTSTADKR
+1836 SAPADADASTSDLR
-1850 DVNKTISLTGSATDN
+1850 DVNKTISLTGNANDN
-1865 QTTDSFAVSLE
+1865 QTTDSFAVRLE
-1876 YSTDN
+1876 YSIDN
-1881 STWTTLTTE
+1881 STWTTLTT
-1890 KAGSSYKVEWN
+1890 KNAGSDYKVAWN
-1901 SGIIASGIDTTNFT
+1901 SGINASGIDTTKFT
-1915 DKSTVYIRASATD
+1915 DKSTIYIRAAATD

-1936 DSLTLYVNQDS
+1936 DALTLYVNQDS
-1947 DRPIVKISNLTKLS
+1947 DRPIVKIDNLTKLS
-1961 DETFILKYG
+1961 DGTFILKYG
-1970 KDAQVT
+1970 KKAQVT

-1982 DSTTSAVVEKLVISE
+1982 DSTTSAAVEYFAIAE
-1997 SPYDGSG
+1997 EAIIGMSG
-2004 DATNRAEFDKATGD
+2004 KIFVNASGTEVSNLAAFTAASGD
-2018 FTFTPASPDDG
+2018 FTFTPSSADDG
-2029 KKIFYIYIKDNGGNE
+2029 TKTFYIYVKDNGGNE
-2044 FYTTAATGTDSDGAA
+2044 FYTTATTGTDSAGEA

-2064 PKLYLKTDPLDDS
+2064 PKLYLKTDPLGDS
-2077 LCVKEFTYKSDSTS
+2077 LCVKAFTYKSDSTS

-2099 KLSASSVTE
+2099 KLSASSVAE
-2108 RSAYSGI
+2108 RSAYTGI
-2115 SVSFVAGGDESSL
+2115 SVSFVTGGNESSL

-2140 AGLLLDI
+2140 AGLLLDV

-2160 AAKIAENSIESSATE
+2160 AAEIAENLIESSTTE
-2175 TDGNF
+2175 SDGNF
-2180 TITSDSSENSVITSA
+2180 TLVDSEITSA
-2195 AKYYVNSSDIRETGE
+2195 AKYYVNSSDTTENSEDG
-2210 TTYTWEPASAID
+2210 TTYTWELASAID
-2222 LSNVPTGALTITV
+2222 LSGVETGSLTITV

-2263 SPSSSTTV
+2263 SPGSSTTV
-2271 SGSSINVSGTTAE
+2271 SGSSINVTGTTAE

-2296 IPTTSQVLLSD
+2296 IPTTSQVQLSD
-2307 SALSELETWAG
+2307 SPLSALDSWSG

-2331 IFNGTDNALLSN
+2331 IFNGTDNELLSN
-2343 YTKDTTYAT
+2343 YTQDTTYAK
-2352 ADTDGVYT
+2352 ADSDGVYT
-2360 LPVYFKATDAIGNY
+2360 LPIYFKATDALGNY

-2382 RYNPDA
+2382 KYNPDA
-2388 DRPVTQITYPDSSIL
+2388 DRPVSEITYPDSSIL
-2403 TSDGYAVLGGKIR
+2403 TSEGYAVLGGKIR
-2416 VTGTV
+2416 MTGTV

-2436 VSDNDGGFDE
+2436 VSDDDGGFDS
-2446 DDKDTVSGTYGFT
+2446 DDKTIASGTYGFT
-2459 VLDADELENAWKNAQ
+2459 VVDAAALEEAWQNSV
-2474 GSTSSLNFSNDS
+2474 GSTASLNFSNDS
-2486 TVNTEKKNAW
+2486 ETNTTKKSAW

-2517 DKMNAES
+2517 DKMNADS
-2524 GTNDVKIR
+2524 DTGTNNVKIR
-2532 VCGVGENG
+2532 VCAVGENG
-2540 KVGLWSDSYSIHI
+2540 KVGLWSDPYSIHI

-2562 SPLLYHYADTL
+2562 SPLLYQYA
-2573 SSGDAFYSATPS
+2573 SAPASGDSFYTVTPS
-2585 SAQSYSA
+2585 SVQSYSS
-2592 GVYLKGQWYLCTSVT
+2592 GLYLKGQWYLCTSVT
-2607 DETYVKI
+2607 DETNVKI
-2614 NGVSLGSSKLTSGTD
+2614 NSVYLGSTKLSAGTD

-2636 ADNSSGSADGS
+2636 ADNSGGSASGSG
-2647 EVTDSGRY
+2647 ETDTSGRY
-2655 IAYVYIKIDTDKTS
+2655 IAYVYIKVDPDKTG

-2701 VFAVN
+2701 TFALN
-2706 ANSKPVITDGNDSE
+2706 SSSKPVITDGSDSE

-2752 FKRTADSTTTVELPI
+2752 FKRTVDSTTTVELPI

-2776 NSSSSAY
+2776 NDSNAAY
-2783 VGEVTDTGALQTDK
+2783 VGEITDSGALQTDK

-2807 STNALYGVTLSGS
+2807 NNNALYGVTLSGS

-2833 SSADI
+2833 SSTDI
-2838 SSYKFIRAGGI
+2838 SDYKFIRAGGI

-2856 YTIVSVSGNAI
+2856 YTITSVSGTAI
-2867 TVDGSVSTLPA
+2867 TVDGVISTLPA

-3023 ADGSGTTGITMR
+3023 ASGSGTTGITMR

-3059 YKLAVGDT
+3059 YKLAVGDS

-3076 DGQLTT
+3076 DGTLEA
-3082 ATDSTYDT
+3082 ATSSLYDT
-3090 TASTTTAGIVTNE
+3090 TESTTTAGIVENS
-3103 LKGFTIPT
+3103 LQGFTIPT
-3111 GKFKYGSNTTGFEY
+3111 SKFKYGSNTTGFDY
-3125 NEWASASGSDNKINY
+3125 NEWVSASGISNKINY

-3153 AGTGDTVDSDEN
+3153 AGTDDTVDSDEN

-3190 VPAIKDPTA
+3190 VPAISDPTA

-3206 DLSSTLPSAN
+3206 DLSSTLPSKN
-3216 FAGTSGEFDTDTKI
+3216 FNKTSGEYDTDTKI

-3252 TSSKFSST
+3252 ISSKFSST
-3260 EVSSVKVA
+3260 EVSSVEVA
-3268 SYNTSTGGFTVSQ
+3268 AYDTSSGGFTVTQ

-3290 TDNEFSTESGH
+3290 TSNDFSTESGH
-3301 TVGWSLTVDTSAVES
+3301 TVGWSLTVDTSAVEN

-3331 TNTNASSQ
+3331 TNQNASGT
-3339 TVEPA
+3339 TVEPS
-3344 AYRTDIVP
+3344 AYKTDIVP

-3376 YPVAVCDTLKV
+3376 YPVAVGDTLTV
-3387 SGWNFGTSPIVN
+3387 SGFNFGTNPTVN
-3399 VGTKSA
+3399 VGSTTVSVEA
-3405 TASNA
+3405 AS
-3410 DGTSFTIGAP
+3410 DGKSFTMSVP
-3420 ANSGELTVTVNEI
+3420 SNSGELTVTANSI
-3433 VSLND
+3433 VSVNHAND
-3438 KNNNAEETNLDTDDK
+3438 NSAESNLDTDGK
-3453 FDNRYIRVWDVGHYF
+3453 YDNRYIRVWDVGHYF

-3482 MTGNLFSSWTVMGS
+3482 KTGNLFSSWTVMGS

-3505 SSSTTDYAQKPSYA
+3505 SSNTTNYAQKPSYA

-3529 FAVDNSSNNN
+3529 FAVDNSYDN
-3539 GGLSVLFLPANVGN
+3539 GDLSVLFLPANVGN

-3573 QGIDNKLNNI
+3573 QGIDNKLDNI

-3589 TKTVSITDNPTHAID
+3589 TKTVSITNNPTHAID

-3633 FGNVLHYTYYDSANK
+3633 FGKVLHYTYYDSANK

-3662 NTTSNAYRYNVD
+3662 NTSSNAYRYNVD
-3674 GWTLIDGA
+3674 GWALIDGA
-3682 STGIDRLHEKVVNK
+3682 STGIDRLHEKVINQ
-3696 SGTVVTDTDIF
+3696 SGTVVTTTDIF
-3707 STNSTKIDSSSSSGA
+3707 STASGKIDASTGSGA

-3730 TVNAVTTSDSV
+3730 TVNP
-3741 TTQSA
+3741 
-3746 TVNAVTTSDSVTT
+3746 
-3759 QSATVNAVTTSD
+3759 
-3771 SVTTQSATVNAVTTS
+3771 
-3786 DSVTTQSAT
+3786 
-3795 VNAVTTSDSVTTQSA
+3795 
-3810 TVSMNK
+3810 VSK
-3816 QTAMENAYL
+3816 GYQTANVTMNYQNALATAYSSD
-3825 TNGITIAL
+3825 GISIAL
-3833 MYTDDSG
+3833 MYTDASG

-3848 LSTAPVYRNDSYTFT
+3848 LSQAPSYSSGSYTFT
-3863 WNTSDSGETATGF
+3863 WKTSDSGETTTGF
-3876 SRYTIAIYFGAKN
+3876 DRYTIAIYFGVKN
-3889 IVSEGTSSTSAG
+3889 VVTSGTSSTSAG
-3901 KYQSLALTSR
+3901 KYQSLALTIG

-3919 DADNEQLKIAYCNT
+3919 DADNEQIKIAYCKAT
-3933 ANGAIALTWTRQTI
+3933 NGATATEWTRQAI

-3958 KIDGNNYLHIM
+3958 KIDGSNYLHIM

-3984 APDGA
+3984 APDGS
-3989 AYTFDKPMTIDSSG
+3989 AYEFGDPMTIDSSG

-4011 NTGTAENPVYVPCV
+4011 STDSGYVPCV

-4039 AHLRDVDTGD
+4039 ALLRNVDTGS
-4049 GNTESLW
+4049 GVTESLW

-4065 DGGNHYVTGGEL
+4065 SSGNHYVSGGEL
-4077 VYVEGKSGSWNTTE
+4077 VYVEGKSGSWSATE
-4091 DSVSMGDCD
+4091 DSVSTGDCD
-4100 SVVGFNTGRMDV
+4100 SIVGFNTGRMDV

>member
-1 MKRVFKKVFCTLA
+1 MKIVFKKVFCTLA

-98 WQITLNNAESADDE
+98 WQITLNNAEPADDE

-169 VVKNGTTSPSAY
+169 VVKSGTTSPSAY

-251 SRYSAVY
+251 NRYSAVY
-258 GDTTSGTA
+258 GDATSGTA

-290 RTASEQKSDSAGNST
+290 RTASEQKADSAGNST

-364 DDADSSKLYF
+364 DDAEGSKLYF

-443 ESPSETD
+443 NSPSETD
-450 LASAIE
+450 LASAID

-478 IEYSNATAENPV
+478 IEYSSATAENPV

-564 PTLKITSPANSS
+564 PTLKITSPANSA

-600 LAVTLTVTD
+600 LEVTLTVTD
-609 QSTDTTVGTATRTIT
+609 QSTDSTVGTATRTIT

-640 GTDGNWTLD
+640 GTDGNWTFD

-662 NASGKNYVYTLELAG
+662 NASGKNYVYTLELKG
-677 KSSSGHEDSKTSM
+677 KSSSGHEDTKTSM

-703 SITPTVDGSEYD
+703 SITPTVDGSEFD
-715 SSGNTYVNG
+715 SSANTYVNG

-740 SMQIFVDGSAVAYWV
+740 SMQIFVDGSAVAYWT

-796 KVGNSKTYSSLSASG
+796 KVGNSFTYSSLSASS
-811 SDYSKLQILQE
+811 SDYSKLEILQE

-871 SVSVSDDDLIKSVE
+871 SVSVSDDDLVKSVE
-885 MIVYEKDGTTVVDST
+885 MIVYEKDGITVVDST

-907 STYSNSFILPAEE
+907 STYSNSFILPSEE

-999 ELASGEQ
+999 ELASAEQ

-1013 KIGTT
+1013 KTGTT

-1041 YGQSSST
+1041 YGQSSAT

-1054 DNEVPTITVTQYGS
+1054 DNEVPTLTVTQYGS
-1068 NQFSDGLSETTEFY
+1068 NQFSGGLSETTEFY

-1141 LNLSDLGSLTENST
+1141 LNLSDLSSLTENST
-1155 YVVHI
+1155 YAVHI
-1160 MATDNAGNSSA
+1160 RATDNAGNSSA
-1171 DNNYVNL
+1171 DNTYVNI
-1178 VIDSTAPVTV
+1178 VIDSTAPVTA
-1188 LNGTALFD
+1188 LNGSSLFD
-1196 ADGNSVSTLSSSG
+1196 ADGISVSTLSSNG

-1236 AVTVTENTWTYSPSI
+1236 DVTSSLSENTWTYSPSI
-1251 TADGTYTYKI
+1251 AADGTYTYKI

-1276 VICDTT
+1276 VIRDTT

-1310 TGSGLKQISYVIT
+1310 TGSGLKQISYIIT

-1330 KTDLTGS
+1330 ATDLTGS
-1337 KIISDSGNWTI
+1337 KTISDSGNWTI
-1348 ENVSLTKEG
+1348 EDVSLTKEG
-1357 TYTLTVTASD
+1357 TYTLIVTASD
-1367 ILGNKKSAGAIT
+1367 ILGNKKSASAIT
-1379 FYYDKTEPVLKAS
+1379 FYYDNSAPTLSAA
-1392 ISDTKLFEYTKDNV
+1392 ISDTKLFEYAKDDV

-1414 TFNVKADASDTVS
+1414 TFNVTAQASDSVS
-1427 GVASVVANSTATLVK
+1427 GVTGVVANSTATLVK

-1448 TGKVIASLNEYG
+1448 TGKVIASLNEDG
-1460 TTSINIAASDKFG
+1460 TTSISITASDKFG
-1473 NSATTTISN
+1473 NSVTTTISN
-1482 IMVDVTPPVLAVTD
+1482 IMVDVTPPVLAVTS

-1503 SEFTLSGTVSD
+1503 SAFTLSGTVSD

-1530 KSYAADVSDG
+1530 KSYAATVSDG
-1540 KWTIELTPSSTAS
+1540 KWSVVLTPSSTAS
-1553 GTNETKDGVH
+1553 ETNETKDGVH

-1589 PYWYTGNTS
+1589 PYWYTGNKTAAE
-1598 DNPPYVS
+1598 PYIS
-1605 TKASSDKITISGV
+1605 TKASSAKITISGV

-1635 DATTSV
+1635 DETTSV

-1648 NDRKNDSDEFN
+1648 NDSKNDSDEFN

-1667 ISLENLKQGVNTIKI
+1667 ISLENLNQGVNTIKI
-1682 KARDEAENET
+1682 KARDEAGNET
-1692 SYLTLSFFVDS
+1692 SYVTLSFFVDS

-1708 PTLKSVGSDS
+1708 PELKSVGSDS

-1764 KLTKIGNAEKSIVGT
+1764 KLTKIGNAEKSIEGT
-1779 LTSTNTDDGTTV
+1779 LPSTSSV

-1798 EQLAS
+1798 AQLAS

-1890 KAGSSYKVEWN
+1890 NAGSSYKVEWN
-1901 SGIIASGIDTTNFT
+1901 SGIIASGIDTTKFT
-1915 DKSTVYIRASATD
+1915 DKSTVYIRATATD

-1961 DETFILKYG
+1961 DGTFILKYG
-1970 KDAQVT
+1970 KNAQVT

-1982 DSTTSAVVEKLVISE
+1982 DSTTTVAVEYFAIAEEPIVGMSDENFVNEI
-1997 SPYDGSG
+1997 GNTV
-2004 DATNRAEFDKATGD
+2004 TNLAEFSAGD

-2029 KKIFYIYIKDNGGNE
+2029 KKTFYIYIKDNGGNE
-2044 FYTTAATGTDSDGAA
+2044 FYTTAATGTDSNGDT
-2059 TYLLN
+2059 TYLSN
-2064 PKLYLKTDPLDDS
+2064 PKLYLKTDALDNS
-2077 LCVKEFTYKSDSTS
+2077 LCVKEFTYNSDSTS

-2160 AAKIAENSIESSATE
+2160 AAKIAENSIESSETE

-2195 AKYYVNSSDIRETGE
+2195 TKYYVNSSDTTETDE

-2296 IPTTSQVLLSD
+2296 IPTTGQVLLTD

-2331 IFNGTDNALLSN
+2331 IFNGTDNTLLSN
-2343 YTKDTTYAT
+2343 YTKDTTYASP
-2352 ADTDGVYT
+2352 DSDGVYT
-2360 LPVYFKATDAIGNY
+2360 LPIYFKATDALGNY
-2374 TICRDYSI
+2374 TICKDYSI
-2382 RYNPDA
+2382 KYNPDA
-2388 DRPVTQITYPDSSIL
+2388 DRPVSEITYPDSSIL

-2446 DDKDTVSGTYGFT
+2446 DDKATAIGTYGFT
-2459 VLDADELENAWKNAQ
+2459 VIDATTLETNWQKEQ

-2517 DKMNAES
+2517 DKMNASS
-2524 GTNDVKIR
+2524 GTNNVKIR
-2532 VCGVGENG
+2532 ICGVGENG

-2562 SPLLYHYADTL
+2562 SPLLYQYADTL
-2573 SSGDAFYSATPS
+2573 SSGDAFYSATSS

-2614 NGVSLGSSKLTSGTD
+2614 NGVSLGSSKLTSGKD

-2636 ADNSSGSADGS
+2636 ADNSSASADGS
-2647 EVTDSGRY
+2647 EVTDSSDRY
-2655 IAYVYIKIDTDKTS
+2655 IAYVYIKIDTEKTL

-2701 VFAVN
+2701 TFAVN
-2706 ANSKPVITDGNDSE
+2706 ANNKPVITDSNDSE

-2783 VGEVTDTGALQTDK
+2783 IGEVTDSGALQTDK
-2797 DLTDTVDTNY
+2797 DLTDSVDTNY
-2807 STNALYGVTLSGS
+2807 STNALYGVTLRGT

-2833 SSADI
+2833 SSEDI
-2838 SSYKFIRAGGI
+2838 SDYNFIRAGGI

-2856 YTIVSVSGNAI
+2856 YTIVSVSENAI

-3090 TASTTTAGIVTNE
+3090 TVSTTTAGIVTNS
-3103 LKGFTIPT
+3103 LQGFTIPT

-3125 NEWASASGSDNKINY
+3125 NEWASASGSSNKINY

-3199 DRSTGHV
+3199 DHSTGHV

-3216 FAGTSGEFDTDTKI
+3216 FARTSGEFDTDTKI

-3268 SYNTSTGGFTVSQ
+3268 SYNTSTGGFIVNQ

-3301 TVGWSLTVDTSAVES
+3301 TVGWSLTVETSAVEN

-3331 TNTNASSQ
+3331 TNTNSSGS

-3344 AYRTDIVP
+3344 ECQADIVP
-3352 YITGIVRSQTTKSNT
+3352 YITGIERVKNEGSKSNT

-3376 YPVAVCDTLKV
+3376 YPVAVGDTLKV

-3405 TASNA
+3405 TALNA
-3410 DGTSFTIGAP
+3410 DGTSFTISDL

-3468 SQSSSG
+3468 SNSTAG
-3474 NEPTMITD
+3474 NKPTMATD
-3482 MTGNLFSSWTVMGS
+3482 NYGNLFSTWTLMGTGS
-3496 GTVQLQRNL
+3496 VQMQRGL
-3505 SSSTTDYAQKPSYA
+3505 SNTNYPIYVC
-3519 GYDQPDKITA
+3519 YDQPDQE
-3529 FAVDNSSNNN
+3529 SW
-3539 GGLSVLFLPANVGN
+3539 LSVDRTIEKGNLAVSYFPANVGN
-3553 GGKVTNIG
+3553 SGTPDSTL
-3561 YANGKN
+3561 YAQAQT

-3573 QGIDNKLNNI
+3573 ASVPNNI
-3583 TATFGT
+3583 TSSRDIENGYYFHISGQE
-3589 TKTVSITDNPTHAID
+3589 KYVHINGNPYYYFD
-3604 STTNVA
+3604 SKISSS
-3610 GFQLASYAMGRE
+3610 GFQLAGYSMRRE
-3622 VSVFDVPRTAR
+3622 VSQFKNGRSAR
-3633 FGNVLHYTYYDSANK
+3633 SGDNMHFVYYDKYNNAI
-3648 ALRYSCIDMDNYSL
+3648 RYSYQKVTSNTYSL
-3662 NTTSNAYRYNVD
+3662 NDVSSATANANNTD
-3674 GWTLIDGA
+3674 ITGWILIDGTSDGQDRVHTTSIDIIGNTA
-3682 STGIDRLHEKVVNK
+3682 TNAGGTNNISVDKRNITLSTSYSVTVGDTIGFAYTNTSGVYSAEIHTITKVGNK
-3696 SGTVVTDTDIF
+3696 TSGTETSNYIEWSDYDFANGDVSNCTGWTIYRGSSNVVTNGA
-3707 STNSTKIDSSSSSGA
+3707 SLSSSAG
-3722 QDFSSLVA
+3722 
-3730 TVNAVTTSDSV
+3730 
-3741 TTQSA
+3741 
-3746 TVNAVTTSDSVTT
+3746 
-3759 QSATVNAVTTSD
+3759 
-3771 SVTTQSATVNAVTTS
+3771 
-3786 DSVTTQSAT
+3786 
-3795 VNAVTTSDSVTTQSA
+3795 
-3810 TVSMNK
+3810 
-3816 QTAMENAYL
+3816 
-3825 TNGITIAL
+3825 
-3833 MYTDDSG
+3833 
-3840 NFKYDLHD
+3840 
-3848 LSTAPVYRNDSYTFT
+3848 SY
-3863 WNTSDSGETATGF
+3863 
-3876 SRYTIAIYFGAKN
+3876 
-3889 IVSEGTSSTSAG
+3889 
-3901 KYQSLALTSR
+3901 LALDVTSG

-3919 DADNEQLKIAYCNT
+3919 DAASESLRIAYST
-3933 ANGAIALTWTRQTI
+3933 SATPSMTDVSTGRDTWTRQTI

-3958 KIDGNNYLHIM
+3958 KIDGSNYLHIM

-3989 AYTFDKPMTIDSSG
+3989 AYTFGSPMTIDSSG

-4011 NTGTAENPVYVPCV
+4011 NTGTTEDPVYVPCV

-4039 AHLRDVDTGD
+4039 ALLRDVDTGS
-4049 GNTESLW
+4049 GSTESLW

-4065 DGGNHYVTGGEL
+4065 DVDGGNHYVSGGEL
-4077 VYVEGKSGSWNTTE
+4077 VYVEGKSGSWEAIEDSGSGEATE
-4091 DSVSMGDCD
+4091 GSVSMGDCD
-4100 SVVGFNTGRMDV
+4100 AVVGFNTGRMDV